1 MRCVQVIV
9 EVKSP
14 KTGKCTYHSQVH
26 GFYSTEANAVS
37 WWKSRGFKARVLAVK
52 PVKATTVEELCAL
65 NFKSKTCPDL

>member
-9 EVKSP
+9 KVKSP

-26 GFYSTEANAVS
+26 GCYTRDNAVS
-37 WWKSRGFKARVLAVK
+37 WWTSRGFEVKVLAVK